1 MSIDTTIESMID
13 AAIAPKPRVRSG
25 KFNPSSFGY
34 CYRAQYW
41 NRKNEPMSNPPDNRD
56 LRVMHCGKMFHDFVQ
71 KLAFK
76 EYANEV
82 LVECDDVC
90 GFADLVGENEVV
102 DLKSQHSKSF
112 HYIDKFK
119 GDDIKAEK
127 YGNWLQVLYYAREL
141 GKGYGRLTF
150 ISKDDLCIRDYIQPL
165 DKYWLPQLDMEL
177 SELRMLW
184 EQEELP
190 KAEPRCK
197 PNKAGE
203 FWQCEYCR
211 FHTKCVQIESKNK

>member
-1 MSIDTTIESMID
+1 MSIETTIESLID

-34 CYRAQYW
+34 CYRAQWW
-41 NRKNEPMSNPPDNRD
+41 NRKDEPMSNPPDNRD
-56 LRVMHCGKMFHDFVQ
+56 IRVMYCGKLFHNFVQ
-71 KLAFK
+71 ELGFK
-76 EYANEV
+76 DYKNEV
-82 LVECDDVC
+82 PVECEDVM

-112 HYIDKFK
+112 HYMDKFK

-141 GKGYGRLTF
+141 GKRYGRLTF

-165 DKYWLPQLDMEL
+165 DAYWLNELDIEL
-177 SELRMLW
+177 NMLRLLW
-184 EQEELP
+184 KNNVLP
-190 KAEPRCK
+190 AADPRCK

-203 FWQCEYCR
+203 FWQCNYCK
-211 FHTKCVQIESKNK
+211 FKDKCFNLESKGK